1 MGKRATKLDKQF
13 RIAEFVRMLSRGYV
27 NSSYGNMPLLNGG
40 LVSAWPMN
48 TSRKPVRC
56 SSLM

>member
-27 NSSYGNMPLLNGG
+27 NSQLIQHAAEAEWG
-40 LVSAWPMN
+40 
-48 TSRKPVRC
+48 VR
-56 SSLM
+56 